1 LESIHA
7 DVLSVT
13 TQVPFN
19 RPPLAGTEL
28 DFLKQVLEDRRLEG
42 HGRFTLACHERLEA
56 MTGCR
61 KVLLTHSCTSALEM
75 SALLCG
81 LGPGDEVILPS
92 YTFVATATSVAL
104 RGAIPVFVDIRSD
117 TLNLDADL
125 IVPAI
130 TDKTKA
136 IFTVH
141 YAGIASDPVT
151 MQKIAAAHGLKLVED
166 AAQCLEARYQGRHLG
181 TFGDLAAISF
191 HATKNITSGEG
202 GALLIN
208 NESLIE
214 RAEIAWEKG
223 TNRKQFLRGQ
233 VDKYTWVDLGSSYL
247 PSEVSAALLL
257 AQLNKL
263 DQITASRIAIWNRYH
278 AELAD
283 LETAGVLRRPIVPEG
298 CIHNGHIYYVLL
310 PTAEKRD
317 AAMRALVAEGIKAQ
331 FHYVPLH
338 LSPAGRKY
346 GRAHGELPVT
356 CDLAARLLRL
366 PLWYGM
372 EGEVDA
378 VIGTLRRTLGA

>member
-1 LESIHA
+1 
-7 DVLSVT
+7 VT
-13 TQVPFN
+13 KQVPFN
-19 RPPLAGTEL
+19 LPPLAGTEL
-28 DFLKQVLEDRRLEG
+28 DYLKQALEDRRLEG
-42 HGRFTLACHERLEA
+42 HGRFTLACQERLEA

-61 KVLLTHSCTSALEM
+61 KALLTHSCTSALEM

-81 LGPGDEVILPS
+81 FGPGDEVILPS

-104 RGAIPVFVDIRSD
+104 RGATPVFVDIRGD

-125 IVPAI
+125 IASAI
-130 TDKTKA
+130 TGKTKA

-141 YAGIASDPVT
+141 YAGIASDPLA
-151 MQKIAAAHGLKLVED
+151 MQKIAAEHDLRLVED
-166 AAQCLEARYQGRHLG
+166 AAQCLGASYRGRHLG
-181 TFGDLAAISF
+181 SFGDLAALSF

-208 NESLIE
+208 NENLIE

-247 PSEVSAALLL
+247 PSEVSAAILL

-263 DQITASRIAIWNRYH
+263 EQITTSRIAIWNRYH

-283 LETAGVLRRPIVPEG
+283 LEAANLLRRPTVPEG
-298 CIHNGHIYYVLL
+298 CVHNGHIYYVLL

-317 AAMRALVAEGIKAQ
+317 AAMRALVSEGIKAQ

-346 GRAHGELPVT
+346 GRAHGDLPVT

-372 EGEVDA
+372 EGEVETVLA
-378 VIGTLRRTLGA
+378 TLRRTLGA